1 MEKTVS
7 WKPSIRMAFFMSR
20 EYIAISF
27 EKTDAQQRDLLTGL
41 LSQIGYEGFEEEQD
55 DLRAFIPASH
65 FEEEPLQDLAR
76 SMDLAWKK
84 TRVQEENWNAI
95 WESSFEP
102 VIIPGKVA
110 VRADFH
116 EPVKDVP
123 YEIVIT
129 PKMSFG
135 TGHHATTWLMM
146 NIMTGFDFK
155 GKTVLDF
162 GTGTGILAILAEM
175 LGAARV
181 EAIDNDPWCIENAAE
196 NLNKNHC
203 TKTEVRLGSELP
215 QGEPFDLLLANI
227 NRNFLLE
234 YGVKLVELVKSGGKL
249 IISGLLKEDREQ
261 VENAYFPLIG
271 APLVRAERNNWIALA
286 FGKGE
291 PI

>member
-1 MEKTVS
+1 
-7 WKPSIRMAFFMSR
+7 MAFFMSR

-41 LSQIGYEGFEEEQD
+41 LSEIGYEGFEEGED
-55 DLRAFIPASH
+55 DLRAFIPASL
-65 FEEEPLQDLAR
+65 FEEEPLQDLAL

-102 VIIPGKVA
+102 VIIPRKVA

-116 EPVKDVP
+116 ESVKDVQ

-146 NIMTGFDFK
+146 DIMTSLDFR

-162 GTGTGILAILAEM
+162 GTGTGILAILAEK

-181 EAIDNDPWCIENAAE
+181 EAIDNDPWCIENAEE
-196 NLNKNHC
+196 NLDKNHC
-203 TKTEVRLGSELP
+203 IKTEVRLGSELP

-234 YGVKLVELVKSGGKL
+234 HRIKLVELVKSGGKL
-249 IISGLLKEDREQ
+249 VISGLLKEDQEQ
-261 VENAYFPLIG
+261 MEKAYFPLIG

>member
-1 MEKTVS
+1 
-7 WKPSIRMAFFMSR
+7 MSR